1 MTLLQALAAQVD
13 AELILPRPE
22 AEEEKRP
29 QAEEEAL
36 QIEAE
41 DGKHPQAEEEALQTE
56 AEKREAS
63 RWEALLLEAEVIA
76 ANLKE
81 SGTRR

>member
-1 MTLLQALAAQVD
+1 M
-13 AELILPRPE
+13 ERESP
-22 AEEEKRP
+22 EKRP
-29 QAEEEAL
+29 PTDAEET
-36 QIEAE
+36 
-41 DGKHPQAEEEALQTE
+41 HPQAEEEALQTE
-56 AEKREAS
+56 AEKREKS

>member
-1 MTLLQALAAQVD
+1 MAKT
-13 AELILPRPE
+13 EKCPRTE
-22 AEEEKRP
+22 AEEEKQL

-36 QIEAE
+36 QAEA
-41 DGKHPQAEEEALQTE
+41 A
-56 AEKREAS
+56 KREKS
-63 RWEALLLEAEVIA
+63 RREALLLEAEVIA

>member
-1 MTLLQALAAQVD
+1 MSISKGKSP
-13 AELILPRPE
+13 EKRPRTE
-22 AEEEKRP
+22 AEEE
-29 QAEEEAL
+29 
-36 QIEAE
+36 
-41 DGKHPQAEEEALQTE
+41 DKHPQAEQEPLQTE
-56 AEKREAS
+56 AEKREKS

>member
-1 MTLLQALAAQVD
+1 MEGDSLEKGPRTAA
-13 AELILPRPE
+13 E
-22 AEEEKRP
+22 AEKCLH
-29 QAEEEAL
+29 AEEEAL
-36 QIEAE
+36 A
-41 DGKHPQAEEEALQTE
+41 TE
-56 AEKREAS
+56 AEKRERS

>member
-1 MTLLQALAAQVD
+1 MEGESL
-13 AELILPRPE
+13 EKRPRTE
-22 AEEEKRP
+22 AEEEKC
-29 QAEEEAL
+29 L
-36 QIEAE
+36 
-41 DGKHPQAEEEALQTE
+41 QAEEEALQTE
-56 AEKREAS
+56 AEKRERS

>member
-1 MTLLQALAAQVD
+1 MERETT
-13 AELILPRPE
+13 
-22 AEEEKRP
+22 EKRP
-29 QAEEEAL
+29 QVAEEVL
-36 QIEAE
+36 
-41 DGKHPQAEEEALQTE
+41 QAEAAEERHPETEKEALQTE
-56 AEKREAS
+56 AEKREKS

>member
-1 MTLLQALAAQVD
+1 M
-13 AELILPRPE
+13 EGESPEKRPRTE
-22 AEEEKRP
+22 AEEEKPP
-29 QAEEEAL
+29 QAEEET
-36 QIEAE
+36 
-41 DGKHPQAEEEALQTE
+41 LQTE
-56 AEKREAS
+56 AEKREES

>member
-1 MTLLQALAAQVD
+1 M
-13 AELILPRPE
+13 EGESPEKCPRTE
-22 AEEEKRP
+22 AEEENGPQGEELLQAETEEEMQP
-29 QAEEEAL
+29 QANEEAL
-36 QIEAE
+36 QA
-41 DGKHPQAEEEALQTE
+41 E
-56 AEKREAS
+56 AEKRERS

>member
-1 MTLLQALAAQVD
+1 MTKT
-13 AELILPRPE
+13 EKRPQTE
-22 AEEEKRP
+22 TEEEEKRP
-29 QAEEEAL
+29 QAEE
-36 QIEAE
+36 
-41 DGKHPQAEEEALQTE
+41 DTLQTE
-56 AEKREAS
+56 AEKREKS

>member
-1 MTLLQALAAQVD
+1 M
-13 AELILPRPE
+13 ERESP
-22 AEEEKRP
+22 EKRP
-29 QAEEEAL
+29 RT
-36 QIEAE
+36 EAE
-41 DGKHPQAEEEALQTE
+41 KEKHPQAEEEALQTE
-56 AEKREAS
+56 AEKREKS

>member
-1 MTLLQALAAQVD
+1 MRGSLRWSRKGWRMEGEST
-13 AELILPRPE
+13 
-22 AEEEKRP
+22 EKRPQVEEVLQTETEEGGQP
-29 QAEEEAL
+29 QAEEETL
-36 QIEAE
+36 
-41 DGKHPQAEEEALQTE
+41 QAEA
-56 AEKREAS
+56 AKRERS

>member
-1 MTLLQALAAQVD
+1 MERESTD
-13 AELILPRPE
+13 KRPRTE
-22 AEEEKRP
+22 AEEEKHP
-29 QAEEEAL
+29 QAAEEALETETEEEKQPQVGEEAL
-36 QIEAE
+36 QSEA
-41 DGKHPQAEEEALQTE
+41 A
-56 AEKREAS
+56 KREKS

>member
-1 MTLLQALAAQVD
+1 MERESTD
-13 AELILPRPE
+13 
-22 AEEEKRP
+22 KRP
-29 QAEEEAL
+29 QTKAEE
-36 QIEAE
+36 Q
-41 DGKHPQAEEEALQTE
+41 KHPQAEEEVLQTE
-56 AEKREAS
+56 PGEEKQPQVGEEALQSEAAKREKS

>member
-1 MTLLQALAAQVD
+1 MEREST
-13 AELILPRPE
+13 
-22 AEEEKRP
+22 EKRP
-29 QAEEEAL
+29 QAVEEVLETEAEEEE
-36 QIEAE
+36 Q
-41 DGKHPQAEEEALQTE
+41 PQAEEGALQAE
-56 AEKREAS
+56 AEKREKS

>member
-1 MTLLQALAAQVD
+1 MNPFTILSEVQSAYLTYVHTFQKFENPAIQDWV
-13 AELILPRPE
+13 AER
-22 AEEEKRP
+22 EK
-29 QAEEEAL
+29 
-36 QIEAE
+36 
-41 DGKHPQAEEEALQTE
+41 
-56 AEKREAS
+56 S

>member
-1 MTLLQALAAQVD
+1 MERESTEKRPRTEAGEESDPQAEGELAQA
-13 AELILPRPE
+13 E
-22 AEEEKRP
+22 AEEEM
-29 QAEEEAL
+29 Q
-36 QIEAE
+36 
-41 DGKHPQAEEEALQTE
+41 PQAEEEALQTE
-56 AEKREAS
+56 AEKREKS

>member
-1 MTLLQALAAQVD
+1 M
-13 AELILPRPE
+13 EGESPE
-22 AEEEKRP
+22 KHPQTEAKEEE
-29 QAEEEAL
+29 
-36 QIEAE
+36 
-41 DGKHPQAEEEALQTE
+41 KHPQAEEDALQPE
-56 AEKREAS
+56 AEKREKS